1 MNVSKEESMPID
13 IKNLSSQE
21 LFELAKRKEKEEQ
34 EAKQRIA
41 RLSELKRQVK
51 TLIAEHEEALA
62 ATEKAIKELQEKR
75 TRLMAD
81 FKATLAPLELDIQEL
96 ERKVK
101 VDQAT
106 AASAEAVSQPRTSPA
121 PAPRVAPMPSAQATP
136 QPAAIQPS
144 QASAPAV
151 DTTEELLAKIRS
163 IMGSRSYVSESLLK
177 EKLKTN
183 GFDVRNLK
191 ADIEKLLREGKLE
204 KKGIGNYA
212 LGKKK

>member
-1 MNVSKEESMPID
+1 MPID
-13 IKNLSSQE
+13 ISNLSSQE

-34 EAKQRIA
+34 EAKQRVA
-41 RLSELKRQVK
+41 RLTELKKQVK
-51 TLIAEHEEALA
+51 ALIVEHEEAVA
-62 ATEKAIKELQEKR
+62 ATDKAIQELQEKR
-75 TRLMAD
+75 TRLLAE
-81 FKATLAPLELDIQEL
+81 FKTTLAPLELDIQEL

-101 VDQAT
+101 ADQAK
-106 AASAEAVSQPRTSPA
+106 AAAEAVPRPPISPA
-121 PAPRVAPMPSAQATP
+121 PAPKVTPVPSTPQVATQP
-136 QPAAIQPS
+136 QPAAPQPS
-144 QASAPAV
+144 QVSAPPPAV
-151 DTTEELLAKIRS
+151 DTSEELLAKIRD
-163 IMGSRSYVSESLLK
+163 IMRSRTYVSESLLK